1 MFFEENKIMHANLQ
15 KGMDRWLEQDLQQ
28 RGRTHQEMEEMTLNR
43 PSENDRGLFMGMID
57 SYFNNA
63 FDELLQRTCKDLI
76 QKWNHEGGKREF
88 AIGVILEMLKDRGQ
102 LDDEQALKT
111 TLQNIYDWKTV
122 KKLMGLAAL
131 MEGYIFSAY
140 IEIIE
145 QGLNSDNRSREEIIK
160 DIRLLLLLQLGTDV
174 VNEVMPAIQ
183 SIDDLQELKQVFI
196 AAARAPNL
204 GTFRTAHPKLKKRE
218 ETKSILSQ
226 QQSEASKNA

>member
-1 MFFEENKIMHANLQ
+1 MFFEENEIMHANLQ

-28 RGRTHQEMEEMTLNR
+28 RRRTQQEMQEMTLNR
-43 PSENDRGLFMGMID
+43 PTESDRGFFMGMID

-102 LDDEQALKT
+102 LEDEQTLKT
-111 TLQNIYDWKTV
+111 SLQNIYDWKTV

-140 IEIIE
+140 IQIIE
-145 QGLNSDNRSREEIIK
+145 QGINGDNRNREEIIR
-160 DIRLLLLLQLGTDV
+160 DIKLLLVLQLGADV
-174 VNEVMPAIQ
+174 VKEVTPAIQ

-204 GTFRTAHPKLKKRE
+204 GTFRTAHPKLKKPKDI
-218 ETKSILSQ
+218 KSILSQ
-226 QQSEASKNA
+226 